1 MRFQSVP
8 HVKGDAGSSEWRKG
22 HFQASQDPRILP
34 EPSQTQTE
42 PWGKRDSR
50 LKVESHITLYP
61 ALHLSSHADPQVIA
75 AITAAAADGTS
86 FGAPTEKENVLGH
99 LHSAQILMGG
109 VGGPGNIRNPQVPV
123 AQCPPESQRE
133 VNGPSGGHSA
143 NPGGVGSIHVDDP
156 DFSPG
161 SYSLGEA
168 SGIPEHGPGAGEHRL
183 RLGDGLDGP
192 VEEELAVDLARMEAC
207 GKDERDEEANGAQ
220 GDAFPE
226 FLEQKNTRR

>member
-50 LKVESHITLYP
+50 LKVESHITLHP
-61 ALHLSSHADPQVIA
+61 ALHLSSHGSAVDSKRCADPGGRLEVSGKGQEEGVFRHLNLP
-75 AITAAAADGTS
+75 G
-86 FGAPTEKENVLGH
+86 LGK
-99 LHSAQILMGG
+99 GR
-109 VGGPGNIRNPQVPV
+109 VRGPRDVRNPQVPV

-168 SGIPEHGPGAGEHRL
+168 SGPGAGEHRL
-183 RLGDGLDGP
+183 RLGDGPDGP